1 MSLQTSRR
9 HASNVFAQM
18 SSRLQH
24 ANGHDDGH
32 CLCNHLRRG
41 HPQGLAIRSDVW
53 SQGGQDKPEEV
64 KAVCI
69 HTESDNL
76 QTQLGYSPISCTGR
90 KLSGRLVSVD
100 A

>member
-53 SQGGQDKPEEV
+53 SQGVQ
-64 KAVCI
+64 
-69 HTESDNL
+69 
-76 QTQLGYSPISCTGR
+76 
-90 KLSGRLVSVD
+90 RLVLVSD
-100 A
+100 AIQRNQRSAMQQ